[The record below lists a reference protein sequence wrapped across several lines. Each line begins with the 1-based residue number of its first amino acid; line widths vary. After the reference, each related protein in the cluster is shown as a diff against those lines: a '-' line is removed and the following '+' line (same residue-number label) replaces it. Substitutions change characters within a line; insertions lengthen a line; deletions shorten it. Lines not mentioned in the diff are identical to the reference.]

1 MASVPPVKVLTAK
14 MLSAAAYPMLLW
26 LIGVVLVSGAFRLGA
41 AALAVFVVV
50 GAAAI
55 VTGLALGLFMGAVL
69 GNYRWSDV
77 TGIYDP
83 LRRLFMTIP
92 ITVAVLVGHR
102 LVDRLLG
109 DLYSGFVAT
118 FVLDSLIVIAA
129 SGLIVIM
136 VLAIAVPA
144 FQKRELNY

>member
-1 MASVPPVKVLTAK
+1 
-14 MLSAAAYPMLLW
+14 
-26 LIGVVLVSGAFRLGA
+26 
-41 AALAVFVVV
+41 V

-69 GNYRWSDV
+69 GNYRWSNV
-77 TGIYDP
+77 TGVYDP

-118 FVLDSLIVIAA
+118 FVLDSLIIIAT